1 MIIKVQN
8 ETPFQILT
16 GAFTIGPSETG
27 YDLQVGATPQDF
39 ATLFSVGAN
48 TTRMVTNVANGS
60 YYRLKNNVGEVKVN
74 WSRTCVTEGS
84 GAAGNELIPQ
94 ESLPATADAGTVVA
108 LTNGGVYQYDGTDW
122 NPVGGSDMSAY
133 WTSAETKTYVDSADT
148 AIYNSAATYIAAVES
163 HLADV
168 ELVTATALTELH
180 EDLLEVS
187 ANTVDLSGYYT
198 SGETDA
204 AISAATSGKADAQN
218 VSANTNLLCFPYWNE
233 QGVITG
239 RDNQQVYDM
248 NININGSNNDI
259 LRGVIGNIGP
269 IYAPNNAGT
278 AGDILVSTGGTPVW
292 SAATFAQQSD
302 LNTLSGATEA
312 AIATIPA
319 NPVQSTSID
328 TIWKGTQAEYD
339 ALAPNYDPNTFY
351 VII

>member
-122 NPVGGSDMSAY
+122 NAVGADDFSAY
-133 WTSAETKTYVDSADT
+133 WTSAETKTYVDSAATVVYD
-148 AIYNSAATYIAAVES
+148 SATTHIE
-163 HLADV
+163 DV
-168 ELVTATALTELH
+168 ELVMSSALNEFHTQIME
-180 EDLLEVS
+180 
-187 ANTVDLSGYYT
+187 LSG
-198 SGETDA
+198 
-204 AISAATSGKADAQN
+204 
-218 VSANTNLLCFPYWNE
+218 
-233 QGVITG
+233 
-239 RDNQQVYDM
+239 
-248 NININGSNNDI
+248 
-259 LRGVIGNIGP
+259 
-269 IYAPNNAGT
+269 
-278 AGDILVSTGGTPVW
+278 STV
-292 SAATFAQQSD
+292 QSD
-302 LNTLSGATEA
+302 
-312 AIATIPA
+312 
-319 NPVQSTSID
+319 SID
-328 TIWKGTQAEYD
+328 TIWKGDID
-339 ALAPNYDPNTFY
+339 AYNALTNSGQTADASTLY
-351 VII
+351 IITGSTS